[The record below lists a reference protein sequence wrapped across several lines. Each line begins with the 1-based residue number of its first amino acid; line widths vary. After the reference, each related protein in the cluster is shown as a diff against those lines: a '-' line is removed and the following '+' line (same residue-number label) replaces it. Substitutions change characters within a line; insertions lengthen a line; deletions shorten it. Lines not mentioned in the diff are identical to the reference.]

1 MIYLVDYEN
10 VNLGG
15 MIGIENLEE
24 KDHVIVFLGNN
35 TGAIPFE
42 WHIRIM
48 DSKAEVKYIKCGK
61 VSKNYLDFQLAT
73 FCGYIMAGVEKEKI
87 YVVSK
92 DKGFDSIVDFW
103 TENKEDVQIAR
114 IEAID
119 ESLDIPRPMNKQKE
133 RGTKQ
138 RKQNNKK
145 VNRKGRN
152 RQEESAE
159 TFVAKVEPENVAEEP
174 IRTEVELENVVEEAV
189 KLEVEPEN
197 VVEEAVGLEVEPEN
211 VAEEPIKME
220 VENESEAEE
229 TVKLEVESEYV
240 AEETAQPEETIEAES
255 AIEESADSEEE
266 AENAAEEAADS
277 EIEVEKAAGSEA
289 ECVVGEAARLE
300 AGNTAELGKKS
311 GRPRKQKV
319 QEIQPEKINKLA
331 DVTKKH
337 IRQKI
342 KDEQLNG
349 GNYKTIYNI
358 FMTQSAKNRFN
369 TALVKAFQQE
379 QGNRIYKK
387 LLSEFEQHIASQE
400 TDN

>member
-10 VNLGG
+10 VNLSG

-24 KDHVIVFLGNN
+24 KDHVVVFLGNN

-48 DSKAEVKYIKCGK
+48 DSKAQVKYIKCGK

-73 FCGYIMAGVEKEKI
+73 FCGYIMAGLEHEKI

-133 RGTKQ
+133 RSAKPK
-138 RKQNNKK
+138 KQNNKK
-145 VNRKGRN
+145 NNKKGRN
-152 RQEESAE
+152 RQEEKVIEESLEMLQAMSAE
-159 TFVAKVEPENVAEEP
+159 DASVS
-174 IRTEVELENVVEEAV
+174 IEVEDVAVEVEVQMQPEEALVESEEQVQPEKVKVAVEETVQVQPEEMPVEEA
-189 KLEVEPEN
+189 EH
-197 VVEEAVGLEVEPEN
+197 
-211 VAEEPIKME
+211 
-220 VENESEAEE
+220 
-229 TVKLEVESEYV
+229 
-240 AEETAQPEETIEAES
+240 AQPEEAVVEEKEQDQPEEATV
-255 AIEESADSEEE
+255 EEE
-266 AENAAEEAADS
+266 EQAQSEAIAADAAEQAQQEEA
-277 EIEVEKAAGSEA
+277 
-289 ECVVGEAARLE
+289 VVG
-300 AGNTAELGKKS
+300 AEVPK
-311 GRPRKQKV
+311 RAPRTRKRREKEV
-319 QEIQPEKINKLA
+319 QPEKINKLSET
-331 DVTKKH
+331 TKKH

-387 LLSEFEQHIASQE
+387 LLSEFESHVKSQE
-400 TDN
+400 

>member
-10 VNLGG
+10 VNLSG

-24 KDHVIVFLGNN
+24 KDHVVVFLGNN

-48 DSKAEVKYIKCGK
+48 DSKAQVKYIKCGK

-73 FCGYIMAGVEKEKI
+73 FCGYIMAGLEHEKI

-103 TENKEDVQIAR
+103 TENKEDIQIAR

-133 RGTKQ
+133 RSAKPK
-138 RKQNNKK
+138 KQNNKK
-145 VNRKGRN
+145 SNKKGRN
-152 RQEESAE
+152 RQDEKVIEESLE
-159 TFVAKVEPENVAEEP
+159 MLQGMSAEEVAVP
-174 IRTEVELENVVEEAV
+174 IEVEDVAVEAEVQMQPEEVLVEREEQVQSEAAAVEEADQAQVEEVTVEEAEQAQPKEAVVEEAEQV
-189 KLEVEPEN
+189 QQEEVAVEEEAQVQPEAI
-197 VVEEAVGLEVEPEN
+197 VVEAAEQAQSEEAVVGAEVPKRAPRTRKRRE
-211 VAEEPIKME
+211 KE
-220 VENESEAEE
+220 V
-229 TVKLEVESEYV
+229 
-240 AEETAQPEETIEAES
+240 
-255 AIEESADSEEE
+255 
-266 AENAAEEAADS
+266 
-277 EIEVEKAAGSEA
+277 
-289 ECVVGEAARLE
+289 
-300 AGNTAELGKKS
+300 
-311 GRPRKQKV
+311 
-319 QEIQPEKINKLA
+319 QPEKINKLSET
-331 DVTKKH
+331 TKKH

-387 LLSEFEQHIASQE
+387 LLSEFESHVKSQE
-400 TDN
+400 

>member
-10 VNLGG
+10 VNLSG

-24 KDHVIVFLGNN
+24 KDHVVVFLGNN

-48 DSKAEVKYIKCGK
+48 DSKAQVKYIKCGK

-73 FCGYIMAGVEKEKI
+73 FCGYIMAGLEHEKI

-133 RGTKQ
+133 RSAKPK
-138 RKQNNKK
+138 KQNNKK
-145 VNRKGRN
+145 NNKKGRN
-152 RQEESAE
+152 RQEE
-159 TFVAKVEPENVAEEP
+159 KVIEESFEMLQGMPVEEASVP
-174 IRTEVELENVVEEAV
+174 IEVEDVAVEVEVQMQPEEAPVEREKQEQPEEVPVEEAEQVQPEEVTVEKADQAQSEEAAVEEANQVQVEEVTVEEAEQAQPKEVVVEEA
-189 KLEVEPEN
+189 EQAQSEEAA
-197 VVEEAVGLEVEPEN
+197 VVEEEQVQPEEVAV
-211 VAEEPIKME
+211 EEE
-220 VENESEAEE
+220 EQAQSEE
-229 TVKLEVESEYV
+229 TVVGAEVPKRAPRTRKRREK
-240 AEETAQPEETIEAES
+240 
-255 AIEESADSEEE
+255 
-266 AENAAEEAADS
+266 
-277 EIEVEKAAGSEA
+277 EV
-289 ECVVGEAARLE
+289 
-300 AGNTAELGKKS
+300 
-311 GRPRKQKV
+311 
-319 QEIQPEKINKLA
+319 QPEKINKLSET
-331 DVTKKH
+331 TKKH

-387 LLSEFEQHIASQE
+387 LLSEFESHVKSQE
-400 TDN
+400 

>member
-10 VNLGG
+10 VNLSG

-24 KDHVIVFLGNN
+24 KDHVVVFLGNN

-48 DSKAEVKYIKCGK
+48 DSKAQVKYIKCGK

-73 FCGYIMAGVEKEKI
+73 FCGYIMAGLEHEKI

-133 RGTKQ
+133 RSAKPK
-138 RKQNNKK
+138 KQNNKK
-145 VNRKGRN
+145 NNKKGRN
-152 RQEESAE
+152 RQEEKVIEESLEMLQRMSAE
-159 TFVAKVEPENVAEEP
+159 EASVP
-174 IRTEVELENVVEEAV
+174 IEVEDVAVEAEVQMQPEEAPIESEEQIQPEEVTIEEAV
-189 KLEVEPEN
+189 QVQPEEVP
-197 VVEEAVGLEVEPEN
+197 V
-211 VAEEPIKME
+211 
-220 VENESEAEE
+220 EE
-229 TVKLEVESEYV
+229 TVQ
-240 AEETAQPEETIEAES
+240 AQPEEVAV
-255 AIEESADSEEE
+255 EE
-266 AENAAEEAADS
+266 AEQVQSEEAAVEEAEQVQS
-277 EIEVEKAAGSEA
+277 EEVAVEEVEPAQVEEVAVEEA
-289 ECVVGEAARLE
+289 EQAQPEAIAVEAAEQAQPEESVVG
-300 AGNTAELGKKS
+300 AEVPKRVS
-311 GRPRKQKV
+311 RTRKRREKEV
-319 QEIQPEKINKLA
+319 QPEKINKLSET
-331 DVTKKH
+331 TKKH

-387 LLSEFEQHIASQE
+387 LLSEFESHVKSQE
-400 TDN
+400 

>member
-10 VNLGG
+10 VNLSG

-24 KDHVIVFLGNN
+24 KDHVVVFLGNN

-48 DSKAEVKYIKCGK
+48 DSKAQVKYIKCGK

-73 FCGYIMAGVEKEKI
+73 FCGYIMAGLEHEKI

-133 RGTKQ
+133 RSAKPK
-138 RKQNNKK
+138 KQNNKK
-145 VNRKGRN
+145 NNKKGRN
-152 RQEESAE
+152 RQEE
-159 TFVAKVEPENVAEEP
+159 KVIEES
-174 IRTEVELENVVEEAV
+174 LEMLQGVSVEEASV
-189 KLEVEPEN
+189 PIEVEDVAVEAEVQMQP
-197 VVEEAVGLEVEPEN
+197 EEAPIER
-211 VAEEPIKME
+211 EEQ
-220 VENESEAEE
+220 
-229 TVKLEVESEYV
+229 
-240 AEETAQPEETIEAES
+240 AQPEEVPVEEEEQVQPEEA
-255 AIEESADSEEE
+255 AVEE
-266 AENAAEEAADS
+266 AEQAQVEEVTVEEEEQAQPEAIVVEAAEQAQPEES
-277 EIEVEKAAGSEA
+277 
-289 ECVVGEAARLE
+289 VVGVEVPKRA
-300 AGNTAELGKKS
+300 
-311 GRPRKQKV
+311 PRTRKRREKEV
-319 QEIQPEKINKLA
+319 QPEKINKLSET
-331 DVTKKH
+331 TKKH

-387 LLSEFEQHIASQE
+387 LLSEFESHVKSQE
-400 TDN
+400 

>member
-10 VNLGG
+10 VNLSG

-24 KDHVIVFLGNN
+24 KDHVVVFLGNN

-48 DSKAEVKYIKCGK
+48 DSKAQVKYIKCGK

-73 FCGYIMAGVEKEKI
+73 FCGYIMAGLEHEKI

-133 RGTKQ
+133 RSAKPK
-138 RKQNNKK
+138 KQNNKK
-145 VNRKGRN
+145 NNKKGRN
-152 RQEESAE
+152 RQEEKVIEESLEMLQGVSAE
-159 TFVAKVEPENVAEEP
+159 EASVPIEVEAVAVEAEVQMQPEEAPVE
-174 IRTEVELENVVEEAV
+174 RTEQVQPEEVAVEEANQAQVEEVTVEEEEQAQPKEAAVEVEEQAQPKEAVVEEA
-189 KLEVEPEN
+189 EQ
-197 VVEEAVGLEVEPEN
+197 
-211 VAEEPIKME
+211 
-220 VENESEAEE
+220 
-229 TVKLEVESEYV
+229 
-240 AEETAQPEETIEAES
+240 AQPEEAAVEEEEQAQPEAI
-255 AIEESADSEEE
+255 AVEE
-266 AENAAEEAADS
+266 AEQAQPEEA
-277 EIEVEKAAGSEA
+277 
-289 ECVVGEAARLE
+289 VVGVEVPKRA
-300 AGNTAELGKKS
+300 
-311 GRPRKQKV
+311 PRTRKRREKEV
-319 QEIQPEKINKLA
+319 QPEKINKLSET
-331 DVTKKH
+331 TKKH

-387 LLSEFEQHIASQE
+387 LLSEFESHVKSQE
-400 TDN
+400 

>member
-10 VNLGG
+10 VNLSG

-24 KDHVIVFLGNN
+24 KDHVVVFLGNN

-48 DSKAEVKYIKCGK
+48 DSKAQVKYIKCGK

-73 FCGYIMAGVEKEKI
+73 FCGYIMAGLEHEKI

-133 RGTKQ
+133 RSAKPK
-138 RKQNNKK
+138 KQNNKK
-145 VNRKGRN
+145 NNKKGRN
-152 RQEESAE
+152 RQEEKVIEESLEMLQAMSAE
-159 TFVAKVEPENVAEEP
+159 DASVP
-174 IRTEVELENVVEEAV
+174 IEVEDVAVEVQMQPEEALVEREEQVQPEKVAVEETVQVQPEEMPVEEA
-189 KLEVEPEN
+189 EH
-197 VVEEAVGLEVEPEN
+197 
-211 VAEEPIKME
+211 
-220 VENESEAEE
+220 
-229 TVKLEVESEYV
+229 
-240 AEETAQPEETIEAES
+240 AQPEEA
-255 AIEESADSEEE
+255 AVEEE
-266 AENAAEEAADS
+266 EHAQQEEAA
-277 EIEVEKAAGSEA
+277 VEEEEQAQQEEATVKEEEQAQSEA
-289 ECVVGEAARLE
+289 IAADAAEQAQQEEAVVG
-300 AGNTAELGKKS
+300 AEVPK
-311 GRPRKQKV
+311 RAPRTRKRREKEV
-319 QEIQPEKINKLA
+319 QPEKINKLSET
-331 DVTKKH
+331 TKKH

-387 LLSEFEQHIASQE
+387 LLSEFESHVKSQE
-400 TDN
+400 